1 MPDLGLAGIFTT
13 LAKDFGLFVTL
24 VVVLIWLLR
33 DSIRWLSANIV
44 IPVIAK
50 HLKFID
56 DLNLSWGRFEDTIT
70 KIVETQDRLADT
82 QEVILRK
89 LDDMNPTVPRIRKPA
104 DTVVADS

>member
-1 MPDLGLAGIFTT
+1 MPDIGLAGIFTA

-33 DSIRWLSANIV
+33 DSIKWISTNIV
-44 IPVIAK
+44 IPVITK

-56 DLNLSWGRFEDTIT
+56 DLNLSWERFESTIT
-70 KIVETQDRLADT
+70 KIVETQNRLADT

-89 LDDMNPTVPRIRKPA
+89 LDDINPTVPRIRKPV
-104 DTVVADS
+104 DTAVAES